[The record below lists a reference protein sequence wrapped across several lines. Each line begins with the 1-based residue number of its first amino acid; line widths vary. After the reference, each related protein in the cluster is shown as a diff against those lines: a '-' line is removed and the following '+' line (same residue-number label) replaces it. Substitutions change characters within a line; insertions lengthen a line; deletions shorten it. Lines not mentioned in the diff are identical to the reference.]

1 MRNIG
6 QCALSFILL
15 FSGNLLLSQNLTGFV
30 NPFIGTTNYGT
41 TNPGAVYPHGMVTVS
56 PFNVTG
62 YKENKYDKDAQ
73 WFSTPYEHTNSIFTG
88 LSHISLSG
96 VGCPELGSLLLMP
109 TTGKPDADIKNYG
122 SNISRLKA
130 EPGLFSCYLNRYNI
144 CSISSATQRTGI
156 TEFTF
161 PEGES
166 NILLNLGEGL
176 TNESGAFIRQ
186 VSDTEVEGM
195 KLLGTFCYN
204 PQAVFPVYFVMKVSK
219 TPKRMVYWKKQRP
232 MTAEAAWDNTAGR
245 FKFYE
250 KYNREIAGD
259 DIGIIYSYETQA
271 DEKITVKIGIS
282 YVSIENARKNLV
294 TEQPAFDIDK
304 TIQSARSE
312 WENILSR
319 IKVEGGTSD
328 QKTIFYTAL
337 YHLHIHPNILQDVNG
352 EYPAMETGKT
362 LRTAGNRYTVFSLWD
377 TYRNVHPLLSLLYPD
392 IQLDMVRTMLDMY
405 RESGWLPKWELYGR
419 ETLTMEGDP
428 SLVVLNDTWQRG
440 IKDFDTTLA
449 YEAMTK
455 SANMEGSRNLMR
467 PDNDDYLHLGYVP
480 LREKFDNS
488 VSHALEYYLADWNLA
503 QFAKSQ
509 GKMEDYM
516 SFLKRSLNYR
526 NYFDSETNILRP
538 KLPDGKFLV
547 PFNPSQGAN
556 FEDVPGFHEGSAW
569 NYAFYI
575 PHDITGLSKLMGG
588 KKKFVDQLQ
597 QVFDKGY
604 YDMANEPDIA
614 YPYLFN
620 YFKSEEWRTQKEV
633 TRLIDKHFTNAPN
646 GLPGN
651 DDCGTM
657 SAWLVYSMM
666 GFYPVC
672 PGDMNYALTTPV
684 FDKITIRLDPK
695 YYSSTEIVI
704 EKEKNKSATTPLRFI
719 TADGRKLN
727 RFFINHHQLTS
738 LKRLVYHF

>member
-1 MRNIG
+1 
-6 QCALSFILL
+6 
-15 FSGNLLLSQNLTGFV
+15 
-30 NPFIGTTNYGT
+30 
-41 TNPGAVYPHGMVTVS
+41 
-56 PFNVTG
+56 
-62 YKENKYDKDAQ
+62 
-73 WFSTPYEHTNSIFTG
+73 
-88 LSHISLSG
+88 
-96 VGCPELGSLLLMP
+96 
-109 TTGKPDADIKNYG
+109 
-122 SNISRLKA
+122 
-130 EPGLFSCYLNRYNI
+130 
-144 CSISSATQRTGI
+144 
-156 TEFTF
+156 
-161 PEGES
+161 
-166 NILLNLGEGL
+166 
-176 TNESGAFIRQ
+176 
-186 VSDTEVEGM
+186 
-195 KLLGTFCYN
+195 
-204 PQAVFPVYFVMKVSK
+204 
-219 TPKRMVYWKKQRP
+219 
-232 MTAEAAWDNTAGR
+232 
-245 FKFYE
+245 
-250 KYNREIAGD
+250 
-259 DIGIIYSYETQA
+259 
-271 DEKITVKIGIS
+271 
-282 YVSIENARKNLV
+282 
-294 TEQPAFDIDK
+294 
-304 TIQSARSE
+304 
-312 WENILSR
+312 
-319 IKVEGGTSD
+319 
-328 QKTIFYTAL
+328 
-337 YHLHIHPNILQDVNG
+337 
-352 EYPAMETGKT
+352 METGKT

>member
-1 MRNIG
+1 MRPRTF
-6 QCALSFILL
+6 LLFTFILL
-15 FSGNLLLSQNLTGFV
+15 TISINTFPQDLTRFV

-41 TNPGAVYPHGMVTVS
+41 TNPGAVYPHGMVTVC

-62 YKENKYDKDAQ
+62 SKENKFDKDAQ

-122 SNISRLKA
+122 SKISRLKA
-130 EPGLFSCYLNRYNI
+130 EPGLFSCNIDRYNI
-144 CSISSATQRTGI
+144 QSLSSATLRTGI
-156 TEFTF
+156 SEFTF
-161 PEGES
+161 PAGES

-176 TNESGAFIRQ
+176 TNESGAFARI

-204 PQAVFPVYFVMKVSK
+204 PRAVFPVYFVMKVSK
-219 TPKRMVYWKKQRP
+219 TPKRVVYWKKQRP
-232 MTAEAAWDNTAGR
+232 MTAEAAWDNTAGTY
-245 FKFYE
+245 KFYE

-259 DIGIIYSYETQA
+259 DIGIIYNYETQA

-282 YVSIENARKNLV
+282 YVSIDNARKNLE
-294 TEQPAFDIDK
+294 TEQPAFDIAK
-304 TIQSARSE
+304 TIQSASSE
-312 WENILSR
+312 WESVLSK
-319 IKVEGGTSD
+319 IKVEGGTDD

-352 EYPAMETGKT
+352 EYPAMESGKI
-362 LRTAGNRYTVFSLWD
+362 LRTTGNRYTVFSLWD

-392 IQLDMVRTMLDMY
+392 MQLDMVHSMLDMY
-405 RESGWLPKWELYGR
+405 RESGWLPKWELFSR

-440 IKDFDTTLA
+440 LRNFDTALA

-455 SANMEGSRNLMR
+455 SANMEGTRNLMR
-467 PDNDDYLHLGYVP
+467 PDNDDYLQLGYVP

-503 QFAKSQ
+503 QFAKSM
-509 GKMEDYM
+509 GKKDDYQL
-516 SFLKRSLNYR
+516 FLNRSLNYK
-526 NYFDSETNILRP
+526 NYFDAETKILRP

-569 NYAFYI
+569 NYAYYI
-575 PHDITGLSKLMGG
+575 PHDIKGLSKLMGG

-597 QVFDKGY
+597 MVFDKGY

-620 YFKSEEWRTQKEV
+620 YFKGEEWRTQKEV
-633 TRLIDKHFTNAPN
+633 TRLINKYFTNTPG

-657 SAWLVYSMM
+657 SAWLIYSMM

-684 FDKITIRLDPK
+684 FDKITIQLDSK
-695 YYSSTEIVI
+695 YYKSAELII
-704 EKEKNKSATTPLRFI
+704 EKKSTVTGTAPVQQI
-719 TADGRKLN
+719 TVDGRKLD
-727 RFFINHHQLTS
+727 RFFISHDQLTGS
-738 LKRLVYHF
+738 KRLVYK

>member
-1 MRNIG
+1 MRTRTF
-6 QCALSFILL
+6 LLFTFILL
-15 FSGNLLLSQNLTGFV
+15 TISINTFPQDLTRFV

-41 TNPGAVYPHGMVTVS
+41 TNPGAVYPHGMVTVC

-62 YKENKYDKDAQ
+62 SKENKFDKDAQ
-73 WFSTPYEHTNSIFTG
+73 WFSTPYEYTNTVFTG

-122 SNISRLKA
+122 SKISRLKA
-130 EPGLFSCYLNRYNI
+130 EPGLFSCNIDRYNI
-144 CSISSATQRTGI
+144 QSQSSATLRTGI
-156 TEFTF
+156 SEFTF
-161 PEGES
+161 PAGES

-176 TNESGAFIRQ
+176 TNESGAFARI

-219 TPKRMVYWKKQRP
+219 TPKRVVYWKKQRP
-232 MTAEAAWDNTAGR
+232 MTAEAAWDNTAGTY
-245 FKFYE
+245 KFYE

-259 DIGIIYSYETQA
+259 DIGIIYNYETQA

-282 YVSIENARKNLV
+282 YVSIDNARKNLE
-294 TEQPAFDIDK
+294 TEQPAFDIAK
-304 TIQSARSE
+304 TIQSASSE
-312 WENILSR
+312 WESVLSK
-319 IKVEGGTSD
+319 IKLEGGTDD

-352 EYPAMETGKT
+352 EYPAMESGKILT
-362 LRTAGNRYTVFSLWD
+362 TTGNRYTVFSLWD

-392 IQLDMVRTMLDMY
+392 MQLDMVHSMLDMY
-405 RESGWLPKWELYGR
+405 RESGWLPKWELFSR

-440 IKDFDTTLA
+440 LRNFDTALA

-455 SANMEGSRNLMR
+455 SATLESALNLMR
-467 PDNDDYLHLGYVP
+467 PDNDDYLQLGYVP

-503 QFAKSQ
+503 QFAKSM
-509 GKMEDYM
+509 GKKDDYQL
-516 SFLKRSLNYR
+516 FLNRSLNYK
-526 NYFDSETNILRP
+526 NYFDAETKILRP

-569 NYAFYI
+569 NYAYYI
-575 PHDITGLSKLMGG
+575 PHDIKGLSKLMGG
-588 KKKFVDQLQ
+588 KRKFVDQLQ
-597 QVFDKGY
+597 MVFDKGY

-620 YFKSEEWRTQKEV
+620 YFKGVEWRTQKEV
-633 TRLIDKHFTNAPN
+633 TRLINKYFTNTPG

-657 SAWLVYSMM
+657 SAWLIYSMM

-684 FDKITIRLDPK
+684 FDKITIQLDPK
-695 YYSSTEIVI
+695 YYKSAELII
-704 EKEKNKSATTPLRFI
+704 EKKSTVTGTAPVQQI
-719 TADGRKLN
+719 TVDSRKLD
-727 RFFINHHQLTS
+727 RFFISHDQLTS
-738 LKRLVYHF
+738 SKRLVYK

>member
-62 YKENKYDKDAQ
+62 YKENKFDKDEQ

-122 SNISRLKA
+122 SKISRLKA

-362 LRTAGNRYTVFSLWD
+362 LRSAGNRYTVFSLWD